1 MPTRTVTEEF
11 CDVCYGDEK
20 QKETIATDRLRFSW
34 LGKDYVVLVCDKHV
48 GKIRE
53 ALQHFSELGSV
64 ESGTRGPAGRRLS
77 AVARAGAGGGKTLY
91 SQLSD
96 EEKERFRVWAD
107 MPNARRIADARVE
120 EWTAAGRP

>member
-1 MPTRTVTEEF
+1 MPTRTVIEEF

-20 QKETIATDRLRFSW
+20 QKETIASDRLRFSW
-34 LGKDYVVLVCDKHV
+34 LGKNYVVLVCDKHV
-48 GKIRE
+48 GKIRD

-64 ESGTRGPAGRRLS
+64 EGGARRPTGRR
-77 AVARAGAGGGKTLY
+77 AGTTPRAAAGGKTLY

-96 EEKERFRVWAD
+96 EEKERFRSWAD